1 MPSES
6 VEIIIDADDKATPK
20 IDAVVQNVDDKVKR
34 IKEVGERAKA
44 STEIIVSV
52 ASAAGG
58 GQVASAL
65 GPLSALIEKIGA
77 VSEVSKAGGAGALAF
92 KAGIVGVAAV
102 AGYKIG
108 EFIGNWVYETDKW
121 NKSLDKANAALM
133 KSAMV
138 ASEIVGSKISVERE
152 TIGQIEDK
160 QQRDLEYRATYN
172 KLSKEAEELARSI
185 AEVEK
190 RQAKENETTY
200 NKSFG
205 LSERKK
211 ASDEAELAGMKAEL
225 EAIEKEQS
233 AIGELIR
240 LDKQRLETLKE
251 ANALKKRSDDFI
263 KGLQAEIDTLSAV
276 NDAER
281 IRIEVNKQFADID
294 VATRDRIEA
303 LMSEKMELENIAQA
317 EKAAEQEAKRR
328 ADEAERNQ
336 QRIND
341 LRQSEL
347 NKLEE
352 QRILLTQGK
361 EAAKSFALQK
371 QGLSEIDA
379 NRIAREQAALDKANA
394 KAPGNVQ
401 ATESRLMVRGSTT
414 DLNEKQLRA
423 QERTAKAVEELNRK
437 TKQGGGNTLTIEE
450 VGP

>member
-1 MPSES
+1 M
-6 VEIIIDADDKATPK
+6 
-20 IDAVVQNVDDKVKR
+20 R
-34 IKEVGERAKA
+34 
-44 STEIIVSV
+44 
-52 ASAAGG
+52 
-58 GQVASAL
+58 
-65 GPLSALIEKIGA
+65 
-77 VSEVSKAGGAGALAF
+77 
-92 KAGIVGVAAV
+92 
-102 AGYKIG
+102 
-108 EFIGNWVYETDKW
+108 
-121 NKSLDKANAALM
+121 
-133 KSAMV
+133 
-138 ASEIVGSKISVERE
+138 
-152 TIGQIEDK
+152 
-160 QQRDLEYRATYN
+160 
-172 KLSKEAEELARSI
+172 
-185 AEVEK
+185 
-190 RQAKENETTY
+190 
-200 NKSFG
+200 
-205 LSERKK
+205 
-211 ASDEAELAGMKAEL
+211 AEL

-233 AIGELIR
+233 AIGGLIR

-251 ANALKKRSDDFI
+251 ANALKKRSDEFI
-263 KGLQAEIDTLSAV
+263 KGLQAEIDALSAV

-347 NKLEE
+347 DKLEE

-394 KAPGNVQ
+394 KAPGNIQ

-414 DLNEKQLRA
+414 DVNEKQLRA

-437 TKQGGGNTLTIEE
+437 TKQGGGNTLTIEK
-450 VGP
+450 VGL